1 MSKKILDAIV
11 AGMEEAVARA
21 KRAVRRGQERRRAQR
36 RAGSFSRSE
45 VLALGNAFPTRG
57 QLCHHCGLRIPE
69 FAELN
74 DAGRSRVLYL
84 IRNNRRIMA
93 IRELQSITGCSL
105 LWAKLWVHHAGRPEA
120 LHPGPPCP
128 FCGEP
133 LRTSGRSSAFIAAG
147 TGATTPRATRIGH
160 AFRSIPRR
168 AAIHAMTGRQTVPAH
183 TAYRATARSSQF
195 MPRPGPLAAMH
206 PPLTSIGSAMMAAA
220 LSRCSSQWAV
230 GVTARV

>member
-1 MSKKILDAIV
+1 MMSKKILDAIV

-133 LRTSGRSSAFIAAG
+133 LRTSRAQLCVHCGRDWRDDPARD
-147 TGATTPRATRIGH
+147 PDRTRIP
-160 AFRSIPRR
+160 IDPE
-168 AAIHAMTGRQTVPAH
+168 
-183 TAYRATARSSQF
+183 ARCY
-195 MPRPGPLAAMH
+195 PCDDR
-206 PPLTSIGSAMMAAA
+206 
-220 LSRCSSQWAV
+220 
-230 GVTARV
+230 